1 MVNEVKTPAVATLF
15 DWALLGLVVALGGF
29 SFAMIRSAVETIP
42 PAVVT
47 VGRLWIGGLFLYGV
61 MIQAGRRLP
70 PFFEATEKGRSVHIE
85 WRWMISISVIG
96 YVAPFFIF
104 PWAQQYIDSGLAGI
118 YMAFMPIWTVGL
130 AYFFAGESLGPRK
143 IIGFMLGFA
152 GVIILMGPEVIRNAG
167 NASIIAQVAL
177 LAATV
182 FYATYAV
189 MTRRAP
195 PIRPRAFAAGTLL
208 SAAIISTPALFLID
222 LNFGAWSPLSV
233 ASVIGLGLGPTGLVG
248 ISLIIVIQ
256 RAGAGFMSLG
266 NYLVP
271 IWAVAAGAIIFNE
284 RLNASAFAAL
294 AIILIGVAISQSAPN
309 AKKMQADQTKI

>member
-1 MVNEVKTPAVATLF
+1 MVAKHKQPADATLY
-15 DWALLGLVVALGGF
+15 DWALLGLVVALGGS

-47 VGRLWIGGLFLYGV
+47 VGRLWIGGIFLYGV

-70 PFFEATEKGRSVHIE
+70 PLFAETEKGRSVHLE
-85 WRWMISISVIG
+85 WRWMIAISAIG

-130 AYFFAGESLGPRK
+130 AYLFAGESLGPRK
-143 IIGFMLGFA
+143 IIGFLLGFT

-182 FYATYAV
+182 FYATHAV

-195 PIRPRAFAAGTLL
+195 PMRPRAFAAGTLL
-208 SAAIISTPALFLID
+208 SAAIISTPALLLID
-222 LNFGAWSPLSV
+222 LNIGEWSLASIV
-233 ASVIGLGLGPTGLVG
+233 SVIGLGLGPTGLVG
-248 ISLIIVIQ
+248 ILLIIVIQ

-271 IWAVAAGAIIFNE
+271 IWAVAAGAVIFSE
-284 RLNASAFAAL
+284 RLNISALAAL
-294 AIILIGVAISQSAPN
+294 AVILIGVAISQSARN
-309 AKKMQADQTKI
+309 GRVTRVDQNKS

>member
-1 MVNEVKTPAVATLF
+1 MTAKSPADATLF

-29 SFAMIRSAVETIP
+29 SFVMIRSAVETIP

-47 VGRLWIGGLFLYGV
+47 VGRLWIGGIFLYGV

-70 PFFEATEKGRSVHIE
+70 PFLTATKKGRSVHLE
-85 WRWMISISVIG
+85 WRWMIAISVIG

-104 PWAQQYIDSGLAGI
+104 PWAQQFIDSGLAGI

-143 IIGFMLGFA
+143 IIGFLLGFA
-152 GVIILMGPEVIRNAG
+152 GVILLMGPEVISNAG
-167 NASIIAQVAL
+167 DASIIAQIAL

-195 PIRPRAFAAGTLL
+195 PMRPRAFAAGTLL
-208 SAAIISTPALFLID
+208 SAAIISTPALLLTN
-222 LNFGAWSPLSV
+222 LNIGEWSLMSIL
-233 ASVIGLGLGPTGLVG
+233 SVIGLGLGPTGLVG

-271 IWAVAAGAIIFNE
+271 LWAVAAGALIFNE
-284 RLNASAFAAL
+284 RLSVSAFAAL
-294 AIILIGVAISQSAPN
+294 AIILIGVAVSQSSPN
-309 AKKMQADQTKI
+309 GKIKRVDQAKI

>member
-1 MVNEVKTPAVATLF
+1 MVTTAKSPADATLF
-15 DWALLGLVVALGGF
+15 DWAILSLVVALGGF
-29 SFAMIRSAVETIP
+29 SFVMIRSAVETIP

-47 VGRLWIGGLFLYGV
+47 VGRLWIGGIFLYGV

-70 PFFEATEKGRSVHIE
+70 PFFAATKKGRSVHLE
-85 WRWMISISVIG
+85 WRWMIAISVIG

-104 PWAQQYIDSGLAGI
+104 PWAQQFIDSGLAGI

-143 IIGFMLGFA
+143 IIGFLLGFA
-152 GVIILMGPEVIRNAG
+152 GVIILMGPEVISNAG
-167 NASIIAQVAL
+167 DASILAQVAL

-182 FYATYAV
+182 FYATHAV

-195 PIRPRAFAAGTLL
+195 PMRPRAFAAGTLL
-208 SAAIISTPALFLID
+208 SAAIISTPALLLTD
-222 LNFGAWSPLSV
+222 LNISEWSLVSIL
-233 ASVIGLGLGPTGLVG
+233 SVIGLGLGPTGLVG

-271 IWAVAAGAIIFNE
+271 LWAVAAGALIFNE
-284 RLNASAFAAL
+284 RLNVSAFAAL
-294 AIILIGVAISQSAPN
+294 AIILIGVAVSQSSPN
-309 AKKMQADQTKI
+309 RKIKRTNQAKI